1 MEKLKK
7 RMEVY
12 KYHPFSLVLR
22 LLMVIATIFTVGITV
37 CLVGYILIKGIP
49 NLTLEQFAWE
59 YNTDNVSML
68 PAIINTVLMVILV
81 LIFAVPVGVGAA
93 IYLVEYAK
101 KGNKLVKIVRVTT
114 ETLQGIPSIVYGLFG
129 YLFFAVF
136 FGWGYTFL
144 GGALTL
150 AIMILPNILRTTQE
164 ALKTVPQSYREGSVG
179 LGATKWH
186 TIRTIVLPCTL
197 DGVVGGAI
205 LAIGKIVGESAALLY
220 TAGAGYKLVTN
231 YFQALGTSGGSLSVM
246 LYVYFQEQGKIDL
259 GFAIA
264 AILMIIVLIINGCAK
279 LAKKKLK
286 RV

>member
-1 MEKLKK
+1 MSTRRKVWNTVV
-7 RMEVY
+7 R
-12 KYHPFSLVLR
+12 SLIWIC
-22 LLMVIATIFTVGITV
+22 VIATVALLVGLIGYIMVRGLPYVTWELLSTQRSALKDTIGILPNIIFTLYLILTTLIIAMPIGI
-37 CLVGYILIKGIP
+37 GG
-49 NLTLEQFAWE
+49 
-59 YNTDNVSML
+59 
-68 PAIINTVLMVILV
+68 
-81 LIFAVPVGVGAA
+81 A
-93 IYLVEYAK
+93 IYLTEYAK
-101 KGNKLVKIVRVTT
+101 NQKLVSFIEFAT
-114 ETLQGIPSIVYGLFG
+114 ETLTGIPSIIYGLVG
-129 YLFFAVF
+129 MMVF
-136 FGWGYTFL
+136 VQRLKL
-144 GGALTL
+144 GTGILAGALTL
-150 AIMILPNILRTTQE
+150 SIMILPNILRTTQE
-164 ALKTVPQSYREGSVG
+164 ALKTVPQSYREGAVG

-220 TAGAGYKLVTN
+220 TAGTGYKLVTN
-231 YFQALGTSGGSLSVM
+231 YRQALGTSGGSLSVM

>member
-1 MEKLKK
+1 MSTNRKVWNIVVRSLIWLCVVATVALLVGLIGYIMVRGLPYVTWELLTTQRSALKDTIGIL
-7 RMEVY
+7 
-12 KYHPFSLVLR
+12 PN
-22 LLMVIATIFTVGITV
+22 IIFTLYLILTTLLIAMPIGI
-37 CLVGYILIKGIP
+37 GG
-49 NLTLEQFAWE
+49 
-59 YNTDNVSML
+59 
-68 PAIINTVLMVILV
+68 
-81 LIFAVPVGVGAA
+81 A
-93 IYLVEYAK
+93 IYLTEYAK
-101 KGNKLVKIVRVTT
+101 NQKLVSFIEFAT
-114 ETLQGIPSIVYGLFG
+114 ETLTGIPSIIYGLVG
-129 YLFFAVF
+129 MMVF
-136 FGWGYTFL
+136 VQRLKL
-144 GGALTL
+144 GTGILAGSLTL

-231 YFQALGTSGGSLSVM
+231 YFQALHTSSGSLSVM

-264 AILMIIVLIINGCAK
+264 AILMIIVLVINGCAK

>member
-1 MEKLKK
+1 MSTKRRVWNTVVRSLIWICVAATVALLVGLIGYIMIRGLPYVTWELLSTQRSALKDTIGIL
-7 RMEVY
+7 
-12 KYHPFSLVLR
+12 PN
-22 LLMVIATIFTVGITV
+22 IIFTLYLILTTLIIAMPIGI
-37 CLVGYILIKGIP
+37 GG
-49 NLTLEQFAWE
+49 
-59 YNTDNVSML
+59 
-68 PAIINTVLMVILV
+68 
-81 LIFAVPVGVGAA
+81 A
-93 IYLVEYAK
+93 IYLTEYAK
-101 KGNKLVKIVRVTT
+101 NQKLVSFIEFAT
-114 ETLQGIPSIVYGLFG
+114 ETLTGIPSIIYGLVG
-129 YLFFAVF
+129 MMVF
-136 FGWGYTFL
+136 VQGMRMGSGIL
-144 GGALTL
+144 AGSLTL

-205 LAIGKIVGESAALLY
+205 LAVGKIVGESAALLY
-220 TAGAGYKLVTN
+220 TAGTGYKLVTN
-231 YFQALGTSGGSLSVM
+231 YIQALGTSSGSLSVM

>member
-1 MEKLKK
+1 MSTNRKVWNIVV
-7 RMEVY
+7 R
-12 KYHPFSLVLR
+12 SLIWLCVVATVA
-22 LLMVIATIFTVGITV
+22 LLVGLIGYIMVRGLPYVTWELLTTQRSALQDTIGILPNIIFTLYLILTTLLIAMPIGI
-37 CLVGYILIKGIP
+37 GG
-49 NLTLEQFAWE
+49 
-59 YNTDNVSML
+59 
-68 PAIINTVLMVILV
+68 
-81 LIFAVPVGVGAA
+81 A
-93 IYLVEYAK
+93 IYLTEYAK
-101 KGNKLVKIVRVTT
+101 NQKLVSFIEFAT
-114 ETLQGIPSIVYGLFG
+114 ETLTGIPSIIYGLVG
-129 YLFFAVF
+129 MMVF
-136 FGWGYTFL
+136 VQGMKMGSGIL
-144 GGALTL
+144 AGSLTL
-150 AIMILPNILRTTQE
+150 SIMILPNILRTTQE

-231 YFQALGTSGGSLSVM
+231 YFQALHTSSGSLSVM

-264 AILMIIVLIINGCAK
+264 AILMIIVLVINGCAK

>member
-1 MEKLKK
+1 MSTNRKVWNIVVRSLIWLCVVATVALLVGLIGYIMVRGLPYVTWELLTTQRSALKDTIGIL
-7 RMEVY
+7 
-12 KYHPFSLVLR
+12 PN
-22 LLMVIATIFTVGITV
+22 IIFTLYLILTTLLIAMPIGI
-37 CLVGYILIKGIP
+37 GG
-49 NLTLEQFAWE
+49 
-59 YNTDNVSML
+59 
-68 PAIINTVLMVILV
+68 
-81 LIFAVPVGVGAA
+81 A
-93 IYLVEYAK
+93 IYLTEYAK
-101 KGNKLVKIVRVTT
+101 NQKLVSFIEFAT
-114 ETLQGIPSIVYGLFG
+114 ETLTGIPSIIYGLVG
-129 YLFFAVF
+129 MMVF
-136 FGWGYTFL
+136 VQGMKMGSGIL
-144 GGALTL
+144 AGSLTL

-231 YFQALGTSGGSLSVM
+231 YFQALHTSSGSLSVM

-264 AILMIIVLIINGCAK
+264 AILMIIVLVINGCAK

>member
-1 MEKLKK
+1 MNSGRKAWNTAV
-7 RMEVY
+7 RA
-12 KYHPFSLVLR
+12 LVWLA
-22 LLMVIATIFTVGITV
+22 VIATVALLVGLI
-37 CLVGYILIKGIP
+37 GYILVRGLPYVTWELLTTQRSAIHNTIGILP
-49 NLTLEQFAWE
+49 NLIFTL
-59 YNTDNVSML
+59 Y
-68 PAIINTVLMVILV
+68 LV
-81 LIFAVPVGVGAA
+81 LTTLIIAMPIGIGGA
-93 IYLVEYAK
+93 IYLTEYAK
-101 KGNKLVKIVRVTT
+101 NQRVVSVIEFAT
-114 ETLQGIPSIVYGLFG
+114 ETLTGIPSIIYGLVG
-129 YLFFAVF
+129 MMVF
-136 FGWGYTFL
+136 VQGMRMGSGIL
-144 GGALTL
+144 AGSLTL

-220 TAGAGYKLVTN
+220 TAGTGYKLVTN
-231 YFQALGTSGGSLSVM
+231 YIQALGTSSGSLSVM

-264 AILMIIVLIINGCAK
+264 AILMILVLIINGCAK

>member
-1 MEKLKK
+1 MSAKRKIWNTIVRSLIWICVAATVALLVGLIGYIMVRGLPYITWELLTTQRSALKDTIGIL
-7 RMEVY
+7 
-12 KYHPFSLVLR
+12 PN
-22 LLMVIATIFTVGITV
+22 IIFTLYLILTTLLIALPIGI
-37 CLVGYILIKGIP
+37 GG
-49 NLTLEQFAWE
+49 
-59 YNTDNVSML
+59 
-68 PAIINTVLMVILV
+68 
-81 LIFAVPVGVGAA
+81 A
-93 IYLVEYAK
+93 IYLTEYAK
-101 KGNKLVKIVRVTT
+101 NQRVVSFIEFAT
-114 ETLQGIPSIVYGLFG
+114 ETLTGIPSIIYGLVG
-129 YLFFAVF
+129 MMVF
-136 FGWGYTFL
+136 VQRLKL
-144 GGALTL
+144 GTGILAGSLTL

>member
-1 MEKLKK
+1 MSSKRKLWNTVV
-7 RMEVY
+7 R
-12 KYHPFSLVLR
+12 SLIWICVAATVA
-22 LLMVIATIFTVGITV
+22 LLVGLIGYIMVRGLPYITWELLTTQRSALKDTIGILPNIIFTLYLILTTLLIALPIGI
-37 CLVGYILIKGIP
+37 GG
-49 NLTLEQFAWE
+49 
-59 YNTDNVSML
+59 
-68 PAIINTVLMVILV
+68 
-81 LIFAVPVGVGAA
+81 A
-93 IYLVEYAK
+93 IYLTEYAK
-101 KGNKLVKIVRVTT
+101 NQRVVSFIEFAT
-114 ETLQGIPSIVYGLFG
+114 ETLTGIPSIIYGLVG
-129 YLFFAVF
+129 MMVF
-136 FGWGYTFL
+136 VQRLKL
-144 GGALTL
+144 GTGILAGSLTL

-179 LGATKWH
+179 LGATKWY

>member
-1 MEKLKK
+1 MSTNRKVWNIVVRSLIWLCVVATVALLVGLIGYIMVRGLPYATWELLTTQRSALKDTIGIL
-7 RMEVY
+7 
-12 KYHPFSLVLR
+12 PN
-22 LLMVIATIFTVGITV
+22 IIFTLYLILTTLLIAMPIGI
-37 CLVGYILIKGIP
+37 GG
-49 NLTLEQFAWE
+49 
-59 YNTDNVSML
+59 
-68 PAIINTVLMVILV
+68 
-81 LIFAVPVGVGAA
+81 A
-93 IYLVEYAK
+93 IYLTEYAK
-101 KGNKLVKIVRVTT
+101 NQKLVSFIEFAT
-114 ETLQGIPSIVYGLFG
+114 ETLTGIPSIIYGLVG
-129 YLFFAVF
+129 MMVF
-136 FGWGYTFL
+136 VQGMKMGSGIL
-144 GGALTL
+144 AGSLTL
-150 AIMILPNILRTTQE
+150 SIMILPNILRTTQE

-231 YFQALGTSGGSLSVM
+231 YFQALHTSSGSLSVM

-264 AILMIIVLIINGCAK
+264 AILMIIVLVINGCAK